1 MKGFMKKD
9 LKINRDKLLKLIG
22 FFDEAMTELDSLKK
36 EPKEKVISSRDRYV
50 LEQLFYRSAMISI
63 DICFHLAASLKGR
76 IPDTYKGCFQILAE
90 EGIINIEMKNRLLEL
105 AGLRN
110 LIAHVYWNIDYERL
124 YDFLNNLESLKKFRS
139 LILQLAMQT
148 SIQS

>member
-50 LEQLFYRSAMISI
+50 LEQLFYRIAMISI

-90 EGIINIEMKNRLLEL
+90 EGIINIEMKNRLVEL

-110 LIAHVYWNIDYERL
+110 LIAHVYWNIDYGRL
-124 YDFLNNLESLKKFRS
+124 YDFLDDLEQLKEFRAVIIDLVRQHS
-139 LILQLAMQT
+139 
-148 SIQS
+148 SNS